1 MMQEKSKKFMNQN
14 KADIMKSTEDILTKT
29 GTVVFL
35 ETKKGSKSEGSYPHL
50 YESAGNCVRIMMK
63 EDNPFENAELLPYDG
78 KRVVVRGIMS
88 QGNIFIINSIEKEAN
103 KN

>member
-1 MMQEKSKKFMNQN
+1 MENN
-14 KADIMKSTEDILTKT
+14 EGILTKS
-29 GTVVFL
+29 GIVIFL
-35 ETKKGSKSEGSYPHL
+35 EANKGSKSEGIYPHL
-50 YESAGNCVRIMMK
+50 YESAENCVRIRMK
-63 EDNPFENAELLPYDG
+63 DDNPFENTELLPYDG

>member
-14 KADIMKSTEDILTKT
+14 KADIMKNTEDILTKT

-35 ETKKGSKSEGSYPHL
+35 ETKKGSKSEGVYPHL
-50 YESAGNCVRIMMK
+50 YESSENCVRIRMK
-63 EDNPFENAELLPYDG
+63 DDNPFENIKLRSYDG
-78 KRVVVRGIMS
+78 MRVTISGSIER
-88 QGNIFIINSIEKEAN
+88 GNIFIINSIEKEAY